1 MMRENNV
8 KRSLARGDV
17 SIGTMCLEFNTP
29 GLGRICAT
37 AGAEFAVFDMEH
49 SGWSIETIRM
59 LMATTR
65 CTDMVPLVRPPTN
78 EYHLIAPVLDMGA
91 MGIVI
96 PFVSTADQAKRLV
109 ASCKY
114 PPAGR
119 RGTAFG
125 VAHDDYTTGDIPA
138 KMKGCNDEVLVVAQ
152 IETMEGVENV
162 EQIASVEGVDVVWIG
177 QFDLTT
183 SMGIPGQVKH
193 PDFLRVSKRI
203 LDACHS
209 AGKAA
214 GFGSLLLDDVLQAR
228 EEGFRFLVYTADL
241 WIFQQALR
249 RGLRKIRTGRDEE

>member
-1 MMRENNV
+1 MRENKV
-8 KRSLARGDV
+8 KRTLSRGGV
-17 SIGTMCLEFNTP
+17 SIGTMCLEFATP
-29 GLGRICAT
+29 GLGRICAA

-65 CTDMVPLVRPPTN
+65 STEMVPLVRPPAN
-78 EYHLIAPVLDMGA
+78 EYHFIAPVLDMGA
-91 MGIVI
+91 MGIVV
-96 PFVSTADQAKRLV
+96 PFVNTAEQAQRLV
-109 ASCKY
+109 AACKY

-119 RGTAFG
+119 RGTAFT
-125 VAHDDYTTGDIPA
+125 VAHDDYSSGDIPA
-138 KMKGCNDEVLVVAQ
+138 KMKSCNDEVLVVAQ
-152 IETMEGVENV
+152 IETVEGVQNV
-162 EQIASVEGVDVVWIG
+162 EQIAAVEGVDAVWIG

-193 PDFLRVSKRI
+193 PEFLRVSKRI
-203 LDACHS
+203 LEACQK

-214 GFGSLLLDDVLQAR
+214 GFGSLILDDVLAAR

-249 RGLRKIRTGRDEE
+249 SGLRKIRTGGEEE